1 MQIIQNGLKNAFRLI
16 PTRPSDFKPLGFC
29 FRELYYFDKALPFGA
44 SISCSTFEEFSTFL
58 ELCVKQRSNSKWLIH
73 YLDDFL
79 GAENTDV
86 ACQKAMAI
94 FRTIM
99 QEINV
104 PLADEK
110 TEGPSE
116 VIIFWGLELDSLNM
130 IVRIPREKIDEVVT
144 KVKAMLLRKKSTLK
158 EMQSLIGSLNFC
170 CRAIAA
176 GRPFCRCLINAI
188 CGLTKPFHHLHITE
202 AMKLDLRLWLWFFRH
217 HNGISVF
224 HDRFWL
230 SNDDANFYTDSAG
243 GEGLGLVSFF
253 KVTGV
258 LLGGLAPE
266 RYHKR
271 YHVSR
276 IISYSSGNVHLGS
289 RPQK

>member
-1 MQIIQNGLKNAFRLI
+1 M
-16 PTRPSDFKPLGFC
+16 T
-29 FRELYYFDKALPFGA
+29 
-44 SISCSTFEEFSTFL
+44 
-58 ELCVKQRSNSKWLIH
+58 
-73 YLDDFL
+73 
-79 GAENTDV
+79 
-86 ACQKAMAI
+86 
-94 FRTIM
+94 
-99 QEINV
+99 
-104 PLADEK
+104 
-110 TEGPSE
+110 
-116 VIIFWGLELDSLNM
+116 
-130 IVRIPREKIDEVVT
+130 VRIPREKIDEVVT

-243 GEGLGLVSFF
+243 GEDLGFGIFFQGHWCSARWPSTRKVSQTRASEQGLTYTPGQCHRLIHKIVF
-253 KVTGV
+253 K
-258 LLGGLAPE
+258 
-266 RYHKR
+266 
-271 YHVSR
+271 
-276 IISYSSGNVHLGS
+276 I
-289 RPQK
+289 